1 MDLLV
6 HEKKS
11 IPIQSKLKDEVER
24 SSSAFCFCLFFF
36 FFGDLNLK
44 TFSTLKKRDAKKGIT
59 Q

>member
-1 MDLLV
+1 MDLVV

-11 IPIQSKLKDEVER
+11 IPIQSKLEDEVER
-24 SSSAFCFCLFFF
+24 SSSGFCFCF

-44 TFSTLKKRDAKKGIT
+44 TFSTLKKRDAKKGIM